1 MNDGRCATRPW
12 KDRCWKA
19 VAVYVALALS
29 LSTGYTLS
37 LPSSTFADEGASETE
52 SAVEKAD
59 QRANDDAFAVE
70 NETAASE
77 NGASQESN
85 AIEDE
90 SNGSEP
96 AGEEMPDA
104 SETGN
109 ETVEVAGTVVD
120 LGNAVELDSA
130 LAYKTE
136 DYTVEVKLSGT
147 AGIKDLA
154 AAPTTLADEERVAE
168 QETVTDPALAE
179 LTMTVKSLNDD
190 EPVYLAAK
198 EYAEKDYDEQNIR
211 GVDALEFE
219 FAYKGQPLDVS
230 ECEVTAEIT
239 PTVQLKEAAS
249 QVDGAE
255 TAAEEAEVGIELIAL
270 ENNEEGEAEE
280 LDSVLVEKDEQEAPV
295 LTASLDS
302 VSPAI
307 QVVMRSSSNPHYTVQ
322 YWADVE
328 VSVHD
333 DQNGFLEIIDMS
345 GNGDGSGGNLPQNG
359 KDPKITKLYL
369 GDEVDGKREVE
380 TKWQYLQ
387 LYSDNEYD
395 YAEAPSL
402 PYVNVFRDNSNYRA
416 QSVWVL
422 KKDENGN
429 FKDPDT
435 DVSKDNVHEIWDIYS
450 DVILPTDVHFTN
462 NPKTAAEDPDH
473 YILIEDGSV
482 IRLVAMRT
490 EGDFTNSVRFY
501 DYDIT
506 DDGLYTYRDGHALGI
521 NDPENYKK
529 GTENGTKLAFGN
541 NNTGTGLGGERW
553 YENLLNANN
562 KDRGYKG
569 CTFGLVKGL
578 DESGIIQYSDGVWA
592 PYLFDDGDAK
602 GKSILDDGHLNFERS
617 GDTYTLSSV
626 SGLEKSIENLQYF
639 NNPARGD
646 GTVYPTIWTN
656 NFWPLDG
663 DESVDGLTGTYYN
676 YNDPNR
682 EPLVGIDGES
692 LFPGSDDGQPHNN
705 LFGMKY
711 SVEFELTDDYVGP
724 LEYYFFGDDDMWVFL
739 DDQLVCDIG
748 GVHSSVGAYVNLWD
762 YIPKGD
768 AGTHKLTFYYTERGL
783 SGSTC
788 YMQFTLPSVSSAEPV
803 YYNGDL
809 QIEKEVVGS
818 TDVDQEF
825 EFAIELKYKD
835 GSYATDDYAI
845 VRYDSDRKEIEGGGS
860 VLSQGKGSFKL
871 RAGEFVRI
879 RYLPNGSTYTITETS
894 VSGCVVANATD
905 GGEAVE
911 SPTAT
916 GTINA
921 VGASDYILVKYTNAF
936 RPKMPNTGGPGTTAP
951 MVCGA
956 ASLAVAAAV
965 GACVH
970 RKRIG

>member
-1 MNDGRCATRPW
+1 M
-12 KDRCWKA
+12 
-19 VAVYVALALS
+19 AVYLALALA

-37 LPSSTFADEGASETE
+37 VPSSTFADEAASKTGN
-52 SAVEKAD
+52 AVVEAD
-59 QRANDDAFAVE
+59 QGVSDDASAVE
-70 NETAASE
+70 NEAAAGGS
-77 NGASQESN
+77 GASQESST
-85 AIEDE
+85 IKDE
-90 SNGSEP
+90 ANGSE
-96 AGEEMPDA
+96 
-104 SETGN
+104 STGN
-109 ETVEVAGTVVD
+109 EVPGALEAGSESVEAVGAIVD
-120 LGNAVELDSA
+120 LGDAVELDSA
-130 LAYKTE
+130 LTYKAE
-136 DYTVEVKLSGT
+136 DYTAEVKLSGT
-147 AGIKDLA
+147 AGIKALA
-154 AAPTTLADEERVAE
+154 AVSTTSVDEERIAE
-168 QETVTDPALAE
+168 QETVADSACAE

-198 EYAEKDYDEQNIR
+198 EYAEKDCDEQNIR
-211 GVDALEFE
+211 SIDALEFE
-219 FAYKGQPLDVS
+219 FAYKDQPLDVS
-230 ECEVTAEIT
+230 TCEVTAKIT
-239 PTVQLKEAAS
+239 PTDTLEEAAS

-270 ENNEEGEAEE
+270 ENNEEGKAKE

-307 QVVMRSSSNPHYTVQ
+307 QVVMRSSSNPHYIVQ

-333 DQNGFLEIIDMS
+333 DQSGFLEIIDVS
-345 GNGDGSGGNLPQNG
+345 GNGDGNGGNLPQNG
-359 KDPKITKLYL
+359 QNPKITKLYL
-369 GDEVDGKREVE
+369 DNEVDGKREVATE
-380 TKWQYLQ
+380 WQYLQ

-416 QSVWVL
+416 QAVWVL
-422 KKDENGN
+422 KKNEDGT
-429 FKDPDT
+429 FKDPNT
-435 DVSKDNVHEIWDIYS
+435 PVTKENVHEIWNIYS

-462 NPKTAAEDPDH
+462 NPKTAEADPDH

-490 EGDFTNSVRFY
+490 EDTFSNPVRFY

-529 GTENGTKLAFGN
+529 GEENGSKLAFGN
-541 NNTGTGLGGERW
+541 SNTGTGLGEELWNG
-553 YENLLNANN
+553 NLLNANN
-562 KDRGYKG
+562 RDVGYKG
-569 CTFGLVKGL
+569 CTFGLVKSL
-578 DESGIIQYSDGVWA
+578 DERGIIQYSDGIWA

-602 GKSILDDGHLNFERS
+602 GKTILDGGHLNFNRS

-626 SGLEKSIENLQYF
+626 SGLGKPIENLEYF
-639 NNPARGD
+639 NNPGIGD
-646 GTVYPTIWTN
+646 GTKYPNIWTN

-663 DESVDGLTGTYYN
+663 NESVDGLTGTYYN
-676 YNDPNR
+676 YTDPNR
-682 EPLVGIDGES
+682 EPLIGNKGES

-762 YIPKGD
+762 YIPKGE

-788 YMQFTLPSVSSAEPV
+788 YMQFTLPSVSSDEPE

-818 TDVDQEF
+818 TDVNQEF
-825 EFAIELKYKD
+825 VFAIELKYED

-845 VRYDSDRKEIEGGGS
+845 VRYDSDGKEIKGEEN
-860 VLSQGKGSFKL
+860 VLAQGKGSFKL

-879 RYLPNGSTYTITETS
+879 RYLPNGSTYTITEMS
-894 VSGCVVANATD
+894 VPGCVVVNATD

-911 SPTAT
+911 DSTAI
-916 GTINA
+916 GTIKA
-921 VGASDYILVKYTNAF
+921 ASGNDYVLVKYTNAF
-936 RPKMPNTGGPGTTAP
+936 RPKMPNTGGPGTTAL

-965 GACVH
+965 GACAR
-970 RKRIG
+970 RKQIG